1 MTFGRRSSMVKHT
14 SISKIGKE
22 NARWS
27 AKSPRRKSITQEM
40 YNEEIPE
47 DVLNLFKSSVGAE
60 ELINAAKIAGVRFF
74 CDEKLFDVIEKEYI
88 KNAVWKMEK
97 THRDLFKVVVTEL
110 FQVHRRSQLYK
121 VLFPSSIKTPLNTRK
136 FLHTLFE
143 NVTFIFNN
151 ESGEIKFTENGNLI
165 SISPF
170 WHWNFALDLHEV
182 SISRF
187 IIECISYMTVDD
199 FLNKLIDVCKD
210 LNENMYMPETQRKTR
225 VLRLQSII
233 VSWINLMKEEIIPN
247 NSVVEKLLNS
257 CLFKT
262 DVISE
267 NILKNIKKEIQPT
280 SVIDPICFQPQP
292 IKKFNCR
299 LKIDKIYCGKGIKK
313 VRIYKVKSDVV
324 AKQIIMFNQRLWN
337 TVHFSEF
344 FYSKNTPTLDNYVNK
359 IQFIEKLTKA
369 SLEYDPSSKMLN
381 FYIKVSYHCM
391 ILGDFNSSCLI
402 YSVLSIFCSDIRNK
416 KIFNELKSETK
427 KKYRSLENVYSISM
441 QHANYRN
448 AYADHHDPK
457 IPVLA
462 LLLGENIRSDMMETY
477 IQSNQLNVLKI
488 RKVSDVV
495 DMLYNAKEI
504 SFVFSEI
511 PEVMQYFQNLIAF
524 FK

>member
-27 AKSPRRKSITQEM
+27 AKSPRRKSITQEI

-233 VSWINLMKEEIIPN
+233 VSWVNLMKEEIIPN

-280 SVIDPICFQPQP
+280 SVTDPICFQPQP

-299 LKIDKIYCGKGIKK
+299 LKIDKIYCRKGIKK
-313 VRIYKVKSDVV
+313 VRIYKVRSDVV

-344 FYSKNTPTLDNYVNK
+344 FYSKNTPTLDNYVSK

-369 SLEYDPSSKMLN
+369 SLEYDPSPKMLN
-381 FYIKVSYHCM
+381 FYIK
-391 ILGDFNSSCLI
+391 
-402 YSVLSIFCSDIRNK
+402 
-416 KIFNELKSETK
+416 ELKSETK